1 MKNKTFNDI
10 QFTTHPNGYGIA
22 GILAVND
29 FTISVI
35 AGPGYYS
42 FPKQDFKSPD
52 KFTSFEVSVWDNDG
66 KFVTQ
71 DLYPGHENDVIG
83 WLSKDDINDLILKL
97 ETQKAW
103 IPEI

>member
-1 MKNKTFNDI
+1 MRLKLKIFIINKILIWDI
-10 QFTTHPNGYGIA
+10 IPCIG
-22 GILAVND
+22 D
-29 FTISVI
+29 TIW
-35 AGPGYYS
+35 
-42 FPKQDFKSPD
+42 PD
-52 KFTSFEVSVWDNDG
+52 DWELTSFEVSVWDNDG